1 MQLDFTSN
9 ADYLFALLPE
19 VVLSLWGMG
28 ILLAGV
34 WNRRADGQ
42 PEPPGDPAILGWV
55 SLVGLVLAGIANGW
69 LYGVTEV
76 GSGLH
81 VTIDHLSLF
90 ANWVFLLAAALSI
103 LISFQYVQRQRLQV
117 GEFYGLML
125 FAVVGMMIMAAAREL
140 IVLFLGLELM
150 SMAVYVLTAFS
161 RRDRRSQEAGLKY
174 FLLGAF
180 ASGILL
186 YGIALT
192 YGATGT
198 AHIEE
203 VAAALATGAV
213 QSRMAYL
220 GLALMIVGLGF
231 KVSAV
236 PFHMWTPDVY
246 EGAPSPVT
254 AFMSAAVKA
263 AGFVVLIRVLL
274 VAFDGMYETW
284 YPVLWWLAAVTM
296 VVANLIA
303 LVQANVKRML
313 AYSSIAHGGYL
324 LVAVAA
330 ANDTAASGIL
340 FYLMIYT
347 LMNIGAFGV
356 LICVAG
362 HGEDRLQLEDYS
374 GFGFQKPVL
383 GVMMTI
389 FLLSLA
395 GFPGTAGFMG
405 KIYLLQGAV
414 ASQLWFLS
422 VILVMAS
429 LLSYWYYLRV
439 AWYMWMRA
447 APADDTHAMVVTPM
461 GVRFAL
467 IASAGMILFFGVFPQ
482 SLLEFARVS
491 VEGLSYLGVGVA
503 GIFP

>member
-1 MQLDFTSN
+1 MQLDFASN

-19 VVLSLWGMG
+19 VVLSIWGMG
-28 ILLAGV
+28 VLLAGV
-34 WNRRADGQ
+34 WNRRSDGTT
-42 PEPPGDPAILGWV
+42 EPGDPVILGWI
-55 SLVGLVLAGIANGW
+55 SLAGLVVAGIANGW
-69 LYGVTEV
+69 LYGVTQV
-76 GSGLH
+76 GDGAVIAMDPLA
-81 VTIDHLSLF
+81 LF
-90 ANWVFLLAAALSI
+90 ANWVFLLAGALSI
-103 LISFQYVQRQRLQV
+103 LISFQYIQRQRLQV

-125 FAVVGMMIMAAAREL
+125 FAVVGMMIMASAREL
-140 IVLFLGLELM
+140 ILLFLGLELM
-150 SMAVYVLTAFS
+150 SMAVYVLTAFN
-161 RRDRRSQEAGLKY
+161 RRDRRSEEAGLKY

-198 AHIEE
+198 ADIHG
-203 VAAALATGAV
+203 VAAAVATGAV
-213 QSRMAYL
+213 QSPLLYM
-220 GLALMIVGLGF
+220 GIALMTVGLLF

-263 AGFVVLIRVLL
+263 AGFVVLIRVLM
-274 VAFDGMYETW
+274 VAFDGMQETW
-284 YPVLWWLAAVTM
+284 YPVLWWLAALTM

-303 LVQANVKRML
+303 LVQSNVKRML

-324 LVAVAA
+324 LVALAA
-330 ANDTAASGIL
+330 ANDTAAAGIL

-347 LMNIGAFGV
+347 VMNIGAFGV

-362 HGEDRLQLEDYS
+362 QGEDRLQLEDYS
-374 GFGFQKPVL
+374 GFGFQKPAL
-383 GVMMTI
+383 GMMMTI

-414 ASQLWFLS
+414 ASQLWYLS

-439 AWYMWMRA
+439 AWFMWMRP
-447 APADDTHAMVVTPM
+447 APAGDTHARVVTPM
-461 GVRFAL
+461 GIRFAL
-467 IASAGMILFFGVFPQ
+467 LASAGVILFFGVFPQ
-482 SLLEFARVS
+482 SLLEFARAS
-491 VEGLSYLGVGVA
+491 VAGLSYLGLGVA
-503 GIFP
+503 GIMP